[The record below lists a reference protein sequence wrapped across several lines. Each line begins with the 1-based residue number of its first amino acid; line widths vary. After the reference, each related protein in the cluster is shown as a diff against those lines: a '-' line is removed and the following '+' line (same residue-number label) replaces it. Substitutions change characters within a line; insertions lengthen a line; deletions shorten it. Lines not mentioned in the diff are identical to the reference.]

1 MIDFNLNS
9 SIMEN
14 DQTMNDIRD
23 KIRIIRMGINFL
35 QKKKFRLRNK
45 LEEMVNIKRLQK
57 TLESMV
63 INDETEMEIDKR
75 F

>member
-1 MIDFNLNS
+1 
-9 SIMEN
+9 MEN